1 MPWTLY
7 RYILKDLLKLFAVSA
22 LALVA
27 VISVASSLQPLSQG
41 LLRPGTFLKFV
52 YYTAPMMLQFAAP
65 FAVAFAATATFSRL
79 KNDNEILAA
88 CAAGLSYRTLLVPV
102 VFVGLLLTLALFT
115 ASNWWIPRFYQHREQ
130 LLFTEDPEVLLNLI
144 NRGQPIRLE
153 DWLVYADH
161 AQEGKIPPEALAS
174 VVPPKRRLT
183 LHGFAGSR
191 ADDQG
196 RLRAE
201 VTAESADVYVFVH
214 EGQTWMTVRLRN
226 VMLFHPDEGVLLAS
240 DDFELPRQRIVSS
253 LRDDPQFLSLPELRQ
268 LGRQP
273 ERFGNI
279 HRARRELY
287 FAMMD
292 QELLRQMPARLTA
305 PAPAPG
311 SDALEL
317 LAGPDQH
324 RYHLQAPRV
333 ERRGDVLLLQ
343 ADPRRDVRLEE
354 EINGS
359 VQRVANA
366 KSATIELQHVQEPRP
381 DVLMLIELSDVQ
393 VHDAATGSSTG
404 HTRLTLPR
412 ARWPQPTLP
421 NLASASTAELIHAAS
436 LDPFVS
442 SISVADKLSA
452 LRTAIADLLR
462 KAIAQLHD
470 RAATAV
476 SGALVLLL
484 ATVMSLRQHGRMI
497 LVTFAWVFLFTTL
510 AVVLAEGGREVT
522 TRPNATI
529 YPGLAILWTGNLLLA
544 GASVYNYLKLIRH

>member
-7 RYILKDLLKLFAVSA
+7 RYILKDLLKLFAICA
-22 LALVA
+22 LSLVA

-102 VFVGLLLTLALFT
+102 LFVGLLLTLALFT

-161 AQEGKIPPEALAS
+161 AEEGVIPPQALAS
-174 VVPPKRRLT
+174 AVPPKRRLT
-183 LHGFAGSR
+183 LHGFAGNR
-191 ADDQG
+191 TDDQG

-240 DDFELPRQRIVSS
+240 DDFELQRQRIVSS
-253 LRDDPQFLSLPELRQ
+253 LRDDPQFLSLPELRR

-287 FAMMD
+287 FSMMD
-292 QELLRQMPARLTA
+292 QELLRQMPPRLTA
-305 PAPAPG
+305 PAPE
-311 SDALEL
+311 SDGLEL
-317 LAGPDQH
+317 LAGSDQH
-324 RYHLQAPRV
+324 RYHLQAPRAQ
-333 ERRGDVLLLQ
+333 RRGDVLLLE
-343 ADPRRDVRLEE
+343 ADPSRDVRLEE

-359 VQRVANA
+359 VQRVATA
-366 KSATIELQHVQEPRP
+366 KSATIELQHVEEPRP
-381 DVLMLIELSDVQ
+381 DVLMLVELSDVQ
-393 VHDAATGSSTG
+393 VQDAATGSRTG

-412 ARWPQPTLP
+412 ARWPQPILP
-421 NLASASTAELIHAAS
+421 DLASASTADLIHAAS
-436 LDPFVS
+436 LEPFVDS
-442 SISVADKLSA
+442 PSVTAKLTS
-452 LRTAIADLLR
+452 LQSAIADLLR

-470 RAATAV
+470 RAASAV

-484 ATVMSLRQHGRMI
+484 ATVMSLRQQGRMI

-529 YPGLAILWTGNLLLA
+529 YPGLTILWAGNLLLA